1 MSIMKYSKR
10 HNKLLFP
17 ALVKAIN
24 ASFYKPEKAI
34 SNVVNY
40 KKTEEYTESIRNYDV
55 MEHKFEK
62 ELRWDDL
69 VEEYQTMLYRIAFSN
84 MKNRADAEDVVQ
96 EAFLRYMKDEK
107 PILNREHE
115 KAWLIRTTIHIC
127 MDILK
132 SSWHR
137 RTVALDESLTAET
150 RSVWLPYQI
159 KDDRTLEAVL
169 QLPVHYRNPIYL
181 FYYEDYSIQEIAGVL
196 NEKEGTIKTRLR
208 RGREE
213 VKKILTE
220 GRP

>member
-1 MSIMKYSKR
+1 
-10 HNKLLFP
+10 
-17 ALVKAIN
+17 
-24 ASFYKPEKAI
+24 
-34 SNVVNY
+34 
-40 KKTEEYTESIRNYDV
+40 

-62 ELRWDDL
+62 EQRWNDL
-69 VEEYQTMLYRIAFSN
+69 AEEYQTMLYRIAFSN
-84 MKNRADAEDVVQ
+84 MRNRADAEDAVQ

-107 PILNREHE
+107 PILNKEHE

-132 SSWHR
+132 SGWR
-137 RTVALDESLTAET
+137 QRTVALNESLITET
-150 RSVWLPYQI
+150 KSVYLPYQTR
-159 KDDRTLEAVL
+159 DDRTLEAVL
-169 QLPVHYRNPIYL
+169 KLPVHYRNPIYL

>member
-1 MSIMKYSKR
+1 MSVEEIVAEYGDM
-10 HNKLLFP
+10 LFRIC
-17 ALVKAIN
+17 LVMLCDEQDAQD
-24 ASFYKPEKAI
+24 AVQDTLCRY
-34 SNVVNY
+34 
-40 KKTEEYTESIRNYDV
+40 
-55 MEHKFEK
+55 MEHTSEF
-62 ELRWDDL
+62 RG
-69 VEEYQTMLYRIAFSN
+69 A
-84 MKNRADAEDVVQ
+84 
-96 EAFLRYMKDEK
+96 
-107 PILNREHE
+107 EHE

-137 RTVALDESLTAET
+137 KTVALDESLTAET